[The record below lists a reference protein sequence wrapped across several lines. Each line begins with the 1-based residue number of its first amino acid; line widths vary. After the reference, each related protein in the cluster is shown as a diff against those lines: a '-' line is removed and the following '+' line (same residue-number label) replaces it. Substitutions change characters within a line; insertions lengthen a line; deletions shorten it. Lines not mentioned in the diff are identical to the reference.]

1 MKRSS
6 VHSTVCLSHRLTA
19 DATCIGFA
27 AERRAGRRYQSTAA
41 AAGRPAATAP
51 QHGAQQQMRAVSRS
65 QLMHEVEHM

>member
-6 VHSTVCLSHRLTA
+6 VHSTVCLSHRSTA

-27 AERRAGRRYQSTAA
+27 AERRAGRRYQSIAA
-41 AAGRPAATAP
+41 AAGGQQQPATK
-51 QHGAQQQMRAVSRS
+51 HGAEQQMRAVSRS